1 MEWNSLQKI
10 VSDDCRLRID
20 SIGRGIYNADTYEP
34 MGREKAITEML
45 SGDRSGICY
54 IAPSGAGKTSLFC
67 KLADQWSK
75 ENLVFLTG
83 LHFPLSSETSLVDH
97 ITGYFLEHYSLDIN
111 GKFDDFVELLG
122 SNKKKCII
130 MIDGID
136 ECVNLNMMKLAIHY
150 TIVRFAR
157 GPVKF
162 VMNCR
167 NIIWKVIHNHTW
179 LNTLQLVQW
188 QPEDEVSL
196 FREPHYNVVLHSYF
210 EKYQISGAL
219 VEKSREMCR
228 YPISL
233 RLFCEANRGKSLN
246 ETDSLRYMDMY
257 MRYITNVAISLL
269 KVFPQPDHKSIVST
283 FENVSLCFWQ
293 NSNYCLNK
301 ELIVASINESAPG
314 DCSKFYQAMV
324 HLHLLKENPTP
335 SGTFVTFGHQ
345 LILEY
350 MIANA
355 LSKQQLWIT
364 QPKETITSDLVSII
378 NNHKDNQLLLPVLE
392 FVFPVLEIIGKHHV
406 MISLFMKKEQNNG
419 FKLMLCR
426 AATRM
431 GQVDIETWQ
440 MLRQLESTADPEIK
454 LEVAYVVYLLGEN
467 IPGDQVF
474 HSLILIQSKDD
485 SVLQRNITARIKY
498 DSNFA
503 SFIKQIQPYC
513 RIPDVQNG
521 VVEFVK
527 RIRCYQTATFR
538 IPLLN
543 LTDLVMSFNTDEGL
557 ENLTLLGE
565 NTKDDPAFLDAW
577 VNVACSH
584 AEKVFLKLI
593 KTYISIV
600 KNDRLK
606 WERIFR
612 FCLVGGHKDPA
623 TALKLTLQ
631 GFESLSNYSLML
643 SAMSFVG
650 QYGDAEPESSLSFIN
665 QALKKAKF
673 LPSLKQME
681 LREKTAETALMCF
694 KKNNRAF
701 AKVISELAASEDV
714 KIKEQITSELQRW
727 RKSQPQ

>member
-10 VSDDCRLRID
+10 VSDDCKLRID
-20 SIGRGIYNADTYEP
+20 FIGRGIFNPDIYEL
-34 MGREKAITEML
+34 MGREKTITEML

-83 LHFPLSSETSLVDH
+83 LQFPLSSETALFDYIS
-97 ITGYFLEHYSLDIN
+97 GYFTEHYSIDLN
-111 GKFDDFVELLG
+111 GQVDEFVAFLV

-136 ECVNLNMMKLAIHY
+136 ECVNLEMMKMAIHY
-150 TIVRFAR
+150 AIVRFAR
-157 GPVKF
+157 GPIKF

-167 NIIWKVIHNHTW
+167 NIIWKVIHNYTW

-188 QPEDEVSL
+188 QPEDDVSL
-196 FREPHYNVVLHSYF
+196 FRDPHFNVVLRSYF
-210 EKYQISGAL
+210 DKYQVSGTPI
-219 VEKSREMCR
+219 EKSREMCR

-233 RLFCEANRGKSLN
+233 RLFCEANRGKQLN
-246 ETDSLRYMDMY
+246 ETDPLRYMDMY
-257 MRYITNVAISLL
+257 IRYIANVANTLL
-269 KVFPQPDHKSIVST
+269 KIFPQQDQKSIVT
-283 FENVSLCFWQ
+283 IFETVSLCFWQ
-293 NSNYCLNK
+293 NSNYCLSK
-301 ELIVASINESAPG
+301 ELVVASVNEMAPA
-314 DCSKFYQAMV
+314 DSSKMYQAMV
-324 HLHLLKENPTP
+324 HLHFLRETSIP

-350 MIANA
+350 LIANA
-355 LSKQQLWIT
+355 FSKQKQWIV
-364 QPKETITSDLVSII
+364 QPKEAITNDLVEIV
-378 NNHKDNQLLLPVLE
+378 NNQKDNQLLFPVLE

-406 MISLFMKKEQNNG
+406 MISLFMKKEQTNG

-440 MLRQLESTADPEIK
+440 MLRQLESTADPELK

-485 SVLQRNITARIKY
+485 AVLQRNISARIKF
-498 DSNFA
+498 DSNFS

-521 VVEFVK
+521 IVEFVK
-527 RIRCYQTATFR
+527 RIRDYPAPTYR
-538 IPLLN
+538 LPLLN
-543 LTDLVMSFNTDEGL
+543 LTDLVISFNADEGL
-557 ENLTLLGE
+557 ENLTLIGE
-565 NTKDDPAFLDAW
+565 HTKDDPAFLDAW
-577 VNVACSH
+577 VNVACNH
-584 AEKVFLKLI
+584 AEKLFLKLI
-593 KTYISIV
+593 RTYITIV

-612 FCLVGGHKDPA
+612 FCLAGGHKDPA
-623 TALKLTLQ
+623 TALKLMLQ
-631 GFESLSNYSLML
+631 GFESVSNYSLML
-643 SAMSFVG
+643 STMSFVG
-650 QYGDAEPESSLSFIN
+650 QYGDAEPESASLFIS

-681 LREKTAETALMCF
+681 LREKTAETALSCF
-694 KKNNRAF
+694 IKNNRAF
-701 AKVISELAASEDV
+701 AKVISELSASEDL
-714 KIKEQITSELQRW
+714 KIKEQISSELQKW
-727 RKSQPQ
+727 RKTQPL